1 MKRQDTKLAILE
13 AAITIMGEQG
23 YEGLSASRLAGA
35 AGISKA
41 NLFHHFRSMD
51 DVPIAAFELIA
62 NQIAIPQ
69 TPDGAT
75 AADFIAAM
83 GEVAFASLKAHRGFY
98 AAYVSFLARAVFDPN
113 LKEKVTVSLD
123 EAKVQIEQ
131 AIAARVEDREMART
145 LTTMTLALMDGA
157 MLQILL
163 LGDEDDVRAM
173 WTAYVSLLKKGV
185 SK

>member
-1 MKRQDTKLAILE
+1 MKKQGTKTAILE
-13 AAITIMGEQG
+13 AAITIMGRDG

-69 TPDGAT
+69 TREGGS
-75 AADFIAAM
+75 AADFVAAM
-83 GEVAFASLKAHRGFY
+83 GEVAFASLQEHRSFY
-98 AAYVSFLARAVFDPN
+98 AAYISFLARAVFDPA
-113 LKEKVTVSLD
+113 LKEKVRTSLG
-123 EAKVQIEQ
+123 EAKAQVEL
-131 AIAARVEDREMART
+131 AIAARVEDRAMARN

-157 MLQILL
+157 MLHVLL
-163 LGDEDDVRAM
+163 LGEENDVRAM
-173 WTAYVSLLKKGV
+173 WAGYVSLLAKGAAR
-185 SK
+185 